1 MKVFSIVLLLIC
13 ALMFMQTFNFPV
25 LNITGMGPEVFPR
38 IILVITIILGLILL
52 YQSFKKDDDNAKI
65 TMNKKQLLVLLSI
78 LLYVILLKPLGF
90 IVSSS
95 IFMILCMFAIK
106 PLKDIKYLA
115 KVLAT
120 TVVVVAGV
128 YFIFAVQLK
137 LFLP

>member
-1 MKVFSIVLLLIC
+1 MKIFSIVLLLIC
-13 ALMFMQTFNFPV
+13 VLMLVQTFNFPA

-38 IILVITIILGLILL
+38 IVLVITIILGLMLL
-52 YQSFKKDDDNAKI
+52 YQSFKDDDKVKV

-78 LLYVILLKPLGF
+78 VLYVILLKPLGF

-95 IFMILCMFAIK
+95 IFMVLCMFAIK
-106 PLKDIKYLA
+106 PIKDVKWLA
-115 KVLAT
+115 KVLTT
-120 TVVVVAGV
+120 TVAVVAGV